1 MRQVRKSIMFFL
13 LLGLSTL
20 FFSCD
25 GGNGGTTGPTTTYNV
40 TGTWAGT
47 ISGDDVPSGTT
58 ITLNLTQSGNVVTG
72 TTTLSIPGRET
83 VTDNITSG
91 SFSDRTLQISIT
103 PTGAPAPVNVTG
115 TISDDGNTISGTWTQ
130 QTATGP
136 LEVRRV

>member
-1 MRQVRKSIMFFL
+1 MRQVRKSIIFFL

-40 TGTWAGT
+40 TGTWTGT
-47 ISGDDVPSGTT
+47 ISGGDLPSGST

-72 TTTLSIPGRET
+72 TVQMTAPGRGT
-83 VTDNITSG
+83 FTDNITSG

-103 PTGAPAPVNVTG
+103 PTEATSPINMTG

>member
-1 MRQVRKSIMFFL
+1 MRQVRKSIIFFL

-40 TGTWAGT
+40 TGTWTGT
-47 ISGDDVPSGTT
+47 VSGGDIPSGST

-72 TTTLSIPGRET
+72 TVQMTAPGWGTE
-83 VTDNITSG
+83 TDNITSG

-103 PTGAPAPVNVTG
+103 PTGATSPVNMTG

-130 QTATGP
+130 RTATGT

>member
-1 MRQVRKSIMFFL
+1 MKTRTFIFLL

-40 TGTWAGT
+40 TGTWTGT
-47 ISGDDVPSGTT
+47 VSGGDLPSGST

-72 TTTLSIPGRET
+72 TVQMTAPGRGT
-83 VTDNITSG
+83 FTDNITSG

-103 PTGAPAPVNVTG
+103 PTGATSPINMTG